1 MRVTVSK
8 RALVGAA
15 VLASV
20 AVVAA
25 LVLLP
30 PPPASAPAP
39 AWAPSITTARGVF
52 HIHTTRSDGTG
63 TIDDVA
69 AAAAEAGLQFVIVT
83 DHGDATRVP
92 DPPVY
97 RSGVLCIDAVEI
109 STTGGHYAALGLGR
123 APYPLAGEP
132 RDVVDD
138 VRRLG
143 GFGIVTHP
151 LSAKADLAW
160 LGWEADVDGFEWLN
174 GDSVWR
180 DASLPRLLGAAWA
193 YPLRAA
199 SSIASLYERP
209 KAIARWDSLL
219 KSGRV
224 VGLAG
229 ADAHARLGL
238 REGREPY
245 VGRVFARAPSYEAVF
260 EIASLRVGL
269 EQPLARNAARDA
281 DAIVAGI
288 RAGRV
293 HAVVDAIA
301 APSFFEFTAKSGGAA
316 AIEGGTLP
324 GTEPFVIRARSN
336 PPVGGWVVLFRDG
349 AEVHRVKA
357 SELVYAGDRPGVY
370 RAEVWL
376 PAGRADGL
384 VPWIVGNPIYIGE
397 RPRRTAAEDPDM
409 SGPVVRLEAA
419 DRLWGVERDARSQAE
434 LERSAG
440 GVGLRFTL
448 TDAADVVPFA
458 ALDAT
463 TTIPPGSSGLAF
475 RGRADRPMRLSVQIR
490 VVTAGE
496 GKRWQRSVYL
506 DESDRDIVIPFA
518 EMTAIGALASGPPD
532 VANVKTILWVADTVN
547 TTRGSSRRFLLD
559 QVRFFAPRAPRP

>member
-1 MRVTVSK
+1 MTFPR

-30 PPPASAPAP
+30 PLPASAPAP
-39 AWAPSITTARGVF
+39 AWAPSTSTARGVF

-69 AAAAEAGLQFVIVT
+69 AAAAAAGLQFVIVT

-132 RDVVDD
+132 RDVVED

-151 LSAKADLAW
+151 LSAKPDLAW
-160 LGWEADVDGFEWLN
+160 RGWDADVDALEWLN

-193 YPLRAA
+193 YPLRPP
-199 SSIASLYERP
+199 SSLVSLYERP
-209 KAIARWDSLL
+209 KAIARWDALL

-245 VGRVFARAPSYEAVF
+245 VSRVFLRAPSYRAVF
-260 EIASLRVGL
+260 EVASLTVGL
-269 EQPLARNAARDA
+269 GQPLTGNAARDA
-281 DAIVAGI
+281 DAIVAAV
-288 RAGRV
+288 RAGHV
-293 HAVVDAIA
+293 HTVVDALA
-301 APSFFEFTAKSGGAA
+301 APAFFEFTAKSGGVAA
-316 AIEGGTLP
+316 VEGGTLP
-324 GTEPFVIRARSN
+324 GTEPFVIRVRSN
-336 PPVGGWVVLFRDG
+336 PPTGGRVVLFRDG
-349 AEVHRVKA
+349 AEVHRVQA
-357 SELVYAGDRPGVY
+357 SDLVYAGDRPGVY

-376 PAGRADGL
+376 PAGRAGVL
-384 VPWIVGNPIYIGE
+384 VPWVVGNPIYIGE
-397 RPRRTAAEDPDM
+397 RPHRAPAADPDM
-409 SGPVVRLEAA
+409 SGPLVRLDAA
-419 DRLWGVERDARSQAE
+419 DKWWGVERDAKSVAE
-434 LERSAG
+434 LERSAS

-448 TDAADVVPFA
+448 TDAADVLPFA

-463 TTIPPGSSGLAF
+463 TTIPPGSTGIAF

-496 GKRWQRSVYL
+496 GKRWQRSIYL

-518 EMTAIGALASGPPD
+518 EMTAAGAIASGPPE
-532 VANVKTILWVADTVN
+532 VANVRTILWVADTVN
-547 TTRGSSRRFLLD
+547 ATRGSSGRFLLD
-559 QVRFFAPRAPRP
+559 QVRFFSPRASKP